1 MHRVAVISQQVLPL
15 TNGSGAS
22 TGLAAAV
29 TAAKGHG
36 KPSVHVAPKA
46 DSTFMGVVDA
56 GNVDFEQCM
65 LDIQGKYPAILIRG
79 NSPDD
84 CKCLDEWAKKAMPQ
98 MPQMPTYLLGA
109 ASRDKLSGNTYTV
122 NYSDWDFPQTP
133 HTEMSYSIERPHVLA
148 FSCVKTG
155 NTGQTFLVNTVG
167 VLEDAMQRPNLRRYF
182 ESGLLRVD
190 RVFLKN
196 YRWNMS
202 MNSKEEALERMR
214 KQGYQLT
221 EDGDTGSVWVSFVM
235 RHEERDANG
244 KPLSGF
250 LGNFDPLSD
259 DKGGR
264 GYMEKIMYEASLEL
278 NKDLHKEYPHLDLEE
293 YIKAGMKPDDDG
305 DAGNSF
311 TQTFLDANGSK
322 IELLPEDCW
331 ELAEI
336 VRKHMEAIQWKEGD
350 IVVIDNKRVMHGR
363 LPRDPNVERDVRVAL
378 VGAYQVETVKQAA
391 EGAQTPSVQTLL
403 NFGKDEPLADRSQLT
418 GA

>member
-235 RHEERDANG
+235 RHEERDAKG
-244 KPLSGF
+244 DRCSGF
-250 LGNFDPLSD
+250 LGNFDQGTL
-259 DKGGR
+259 GLR
-264 GYMEKIMYEASLEL
+264 HMETHMHSASKEL
-278 NKDLHKEYPHLDLEE
+278 NRDLVVDLEE
-293 YIKAGMKPDDDG
+293 YIQAAFRTGDTGG
-305 DAGNSF
+305 DAGNRF
-311 TQTFLDANGSK
+311 TQTFLDTNGSD
-322 IELLPEDCW
+322 LALTPEDAK
-331 ELAEI
+331 ELSDI
-336 VRKHMEAIQWKEGD
+336 IRKHMDFVQWKEGD
-350 IVVIDNKRVMHGR
+350 IVLIDNKRVMHGR